1 MNHSVEKK
9 KEKEKKVVGLMMDL
23 YAAKH
28 SDIDIQ
34 RLKEYAFLR
43 IEHCPLIESKT
54 FCSVCKVHCY
64 EKQRRA
70 EIKKVMRYAGA
81 RMLFHHP
88 IMAIAHLIEEQKQ
101 KKRGG

>member
-1 MNHSVEKK
+1 
-9 KEKEKKVVGLMMDL
+9 MMDL

-54 FCSVCKVHCY
+54 FCSVC
-64 EKQRRA
+64 RFIA
-70 EIKKVMRYAGA
+70 MRNS
-81 RMLFHHP
+81 
-88 IMAIAHLIEEQKQ
+88 EEL
-101 KKRGG
+101 R

>member
-1 MNHSVEKK
+1 
-9 KEKEKKVVGLMMDL
+9 MMDL

-64 EKQRRA
+64 EKQA
-70 EIKKVMRYAGA
+70 KS
-81 RMLFHHP
+81 
-88 IMAIAHLIEEQKQ
+88 
-101 KKRGG
+101 